1 MNTFLHRT
9 EIKLEKNRTGW
20 LITGWVFVFFAV
32 MFLFIWQKFSL
43 SQQLAAIERNQNY
56 NREVTTLQK
65 ELQVRLQQ
73 LEARNR
79 LEERAVSGLG
89 FEYPSN
95 SQVVVMLKPPASD
108 RGGLAYALAGIF
120 RPVSSAWSK
129 P

>member
-1 MNTFLHRT
+1 MNTFLRST
-9 EIKLEKNRTGW
+9 EIKLERNRTGW
-20 LITGWVFVFFAV
+20 FIAGLVFVLFAV
-32 MFLFIWQKFSL
+32 MFLSIRQKFSL
-43 SQQLAAIERNQNY
+43 SRQLASIESDQNY
-56 NREVTTLQK
+56 NREVVSLQK
-65 ELQVRLQQ
+65 ELLVKLQQ

-79 LEERAVSGLG
+79 LESRAVAEMG

-95 SQVVVMLKPPASD
+95 SQVVVMLKPPAAD

>member
-1 MNTFLHRT
+1 MNTFLKRT
-9 EIKLEKNRTGW
+9 EIKHEKNRTGG
-20 LITGWVFVFFAV
+20 LIAVWVLVFFLV
-32 MFLFIWQKFSL
+32 MFLYVWQKFSL
-43 SQQLAAIERNQNY
+43 AQQLSSIEKDQNY
-56 NREVTTLQK
+56 NREVVSLQK
-65 ELQVRLQQ
+65 ELLVKLQQ

-79 LEERAVSGLG
+79 LETKAVSELG

-108 RGGLAYALAGIF
+108 RGGLALALAGMF

>member
-20 LITGWVFVFFAV
+20 FIAGWVFVFFAV
-32 MFLFIWQKFSL
+32 MLLFIWQKFSL
-43 SQQLAAIERNQNY
+43 SQQLASIERDQNY
-56 NREVTTLQK
+56 NREVVTLQK

-73 LEARNR
+73 LEARTR
-79 LEERAVSGLG
+79 LEEKALSGLG
-89 FEYPSN
+89 FEYPAN
-95 SQVVVMLKPPASD
+95 SQVVVMLKSPASD

>member
-1 MNTFLHRT
+1 MNTFLHKT
-9 EIKLEKNRTGW
+9 EIKLKKNRTGW
-20 LITGWVFVFFAV
+20 FIAGLVFVFFAV
-32 MFLFIWQKFSL
+32 MFLSIRQKFSL
-43 SQQLAAIERNQNY
+43 SQQLASIERDQNY
-56 NREVTTLQK
+56 NREVVCLQK
-65 ELQVRLQQ
+65 ELLVKLQQ

-79 LEERAVSGLG
+79 LEARAVSDLG

-95 SQVVVMLKPPASD
+95 SQVVVMLKSPASD

>member
-1 MNTFLHRT
+1 MNTFLRNT

-20 LITGWVFVFFAV
+20 FITGLIFVLFTV
-32 MFLFIWQKFSL
+32 MFLSIRQKFSL
-43 SQQLAAIERNQNY
+43 SQQLASIEKNQNY
-56 NREVTTLQK
+56 NREVVSLQK
-65 ELQVRLQQ
+65 DLLVKLQQ

-79 LEERAVSGLG
+79 LEVRAASDLG

-95 SQVVVMLKPPASD
+95 SQVVVMLKSPAMEQ
-108 RGGLAYALAGIF
+108 GGVAYALAGIF

>member
-1 MNTFLHRT
+1 MNTFLRNN
-9 EIKLEKNRTGW
+9 EIKLEKNRTCWFIAG
-20 LITGWVFVFFAV
+20 LVFVLFAV
-32 MFLFIWQKFSL
+32 MFLSIRQKFSL
-43 SQQLAAIERNQNY
+43 SQQLAAIEKNQNY
-56 NREVTTLQK
+56 NREVVSLQK
-65 ELQVRLQQ
+65 ELLVKLQQ

-79 LEERAVSGLG
+79 LEAGAAFDLG

-95 SQVVVMLKPPASD
+95 RQVVVMLKSPASD

>member
-1 MNTFLHRT
+1 MNTFLHKT

-20 LITGWVFVFFAV
+20 LIAGWVFVFFAV

-43 SQQLAAIERNQNY
+43 SQQLGSIEKDQNY
-56 NREVTTLQK
+56 NREVVSLQK

-79 LEERAVSGLG
+79 LESRAMEDLG

-95 SQVVVMLKPPASD
+95 RQVVVMLKSPAPQ
-108 RGGLAYALAGIF
+108 RGGLAYVLAGLF